1 MRFTDISLAVLAAQP
16 AAAGP
21 VQWAKRQFGGF
32 PGGGGGGAVSGDI
45 TVNLGQTF
53 QKMDGFGFSLAFQR
67 ANLITNNPSET
78 KRDELMELLFSREK
92 GAGFSILR
100 NGIGSSLSSDSDWM
114 NTFAPDNP
122 GSPTAEPV
130 YKWDGKDSG
139 QLWVAKTAQEKYG
152 LKYVYGNAWSPPFYM
167 KVILPS
173 EREKGGDERKL
184 ESLLIDGVVVIEQQ
198 QREQRWK
205 PQDGVVPGVRQLP
218 GAIRQVLRA
227 GGCQHYPSRPHER
240 ARLFVRAIILSFPLI
255 IAN

>member
-53 QKMDGFGFSLAFQR
+53 QR
-67 ANLITNNPSET
+67 WT
-78 KRDELMELLFSREK
+78 

-122 GSPTAEPV
+122 GSPTAEPT

-167 KVILPS
+167 KS
-173 EREKGGDERKL
+173 NNNENNGGNLKTEWYQAYANYLVQYVKFYAQEGVNITHLGPMNEPDFSASYASALWDGNSAANFIKVLQPTIERK
-184 ESLLIDGVVVIEQQ
+184 
-198 QREQRWK
+198 
-205 PQDGVVPGVRQLP
+205 
-218 GAIRQVLRA
+218 A
-227 GGCQHYPSRPHER
+227 
-240 ARLFVRAIILSFPLI
+240 
-255 IAN
+255 